1 MDSLGKMR
9 ELVKISIKGGKT
21 LEETFE
27 EVNDEFGM
35 LFDKY
40 EVEEEYKKQE
50 GENAKMAF

>member
-1 MDSLGKMR
+1 MR
-9 ELVKISIKGGKT
+9 KIVIQSVKNGKT